1 MWKPRRMIFCCQCSI
16 GLHNPPLVL
25 SPLDTGIISFRFDPV
40 TYIVTMFTLY
50 LKLHGRLGSPAE
62 VPCHSTEYLILAQ
75 IATADVILH
84 CLTQWPRI
92 LKHLPPVVLRAFS
105 LFLLATASSLSSYPP
120 SSLAYRC
127 EDYRSYT
134 PSHVRCVF
142 APLRTC
148 FVYIGAGM
156 AGHQAEDNMVMRW
169 ISGSKTLLV
178 RSRFSAASD
187 VILVI
192 ILMNYR

>member
-1 MWKPRRMIFCCQCSI
+1 MGKPRRMIFCCQYSI
-16 GLHNPPLVL
+16 GSHNPPLVL
-25 SPLDTGIISFRFDPV
+25 PPLDARIISFRFDLV
-40 TYIVTMFTLY
+40 TYIVTKFTLY

-62 VPCHSTEYLILAQ
+62 VPCHSTEYLTLAQ

-84 CLTQWPRI
+84 CLKRWPRI
-92 LKHLPPVVLRAFS
+92 TRHLPTVVLRAFS

-134 PSHVRCVF
+134 PSHVRFLF

-156 AGHQAEDNMVMRW
+156 TGHQAEDNMVMRW
-169 ISGSKTLLV
+169 ISCSKTLV
-178 RSRFSAASD
+178 RSRVSAAGD
-187 VILVI
+187 AILVI
-192 ILMNYR
+192 TLMNYR